1 MIIIMNNPVK
11 KSMYSFIVLSP
22 AIDLNMKSEGS
33 WLPLVKFFLKVAL
46 NNGVKQVKAVP
57 IKS

>member
-22 AIDLNMKSEGS
+22 AIDLNLKSEGS
-33 WLPLVKFFLKVAL
+33 WLPLVKYFLKDAL
-46 NNGVKQVKAVP
+46 INGVQQVKGVS